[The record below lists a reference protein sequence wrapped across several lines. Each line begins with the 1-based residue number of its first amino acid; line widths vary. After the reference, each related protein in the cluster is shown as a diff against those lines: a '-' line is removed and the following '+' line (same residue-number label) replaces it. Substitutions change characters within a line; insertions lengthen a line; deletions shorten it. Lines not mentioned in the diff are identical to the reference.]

1 MDDGFLIRQT
11 LSGKRN
17 AFRML
22 VVRYQRPL
30 FRFLGG
36 FGLGQAIAEE
46 LAQETF
52 LRAYRNLSGYDA
64 GKAKF
69 SSWLFT
75 IAKNLALNE
84 RARSHQRQPHADV
97 AADEAE
103 SLARD
108 SVPSAHEA
116 LETGELRL
124 RVQRAL
130 QRLPEILRSTL
141 VLAYLKELSMDEIAS
156 IESCSVG
163 AVKSRIFRGKQLLRA
178 ELVESEDRNGRV

>member
-1 MDDGFLIRQT
+1 MDDGFLIRQV
-11 LSGKRN
+11 LSGNRN
-17 AFRML
+17 AFRLL

-36 FGLGQAIAEE
+36 FGLVQAVAEE

-69 SSWLFT
+69 SSWLLT
-75 IAKNLALNE
+75 IAKHLAMNE
-84 RARSHQRQPHADV
+84 KARSHQRAPHTDV
-97 AADEAE
+97 LSSEAE
-103 SLARD
+103 LSGLD
-108 SVPSAHEA
+108 SVPRAHQA
-116 LETGELRL
+116 LEVEERRT

-130 QRLPEILRSTL
+130 QSLPEVLRSAL
-141 VLAYLKELSMDEIAS
+141 VLAYLKELSLDEIAI

-178 ELVESEDRNGRV
+178 ELAETESPGS

>member
-52 LRAYRNLSGYDA
+52 LRAYRSLSGYDA

-84 RARSHQRQPHADV
+84 RACSHQRLPHAD

-103 SLARD
+103 LLVRD

-116 LETGELRL
+116 LETGERRL

-178 ELVESEDRNGRV
+178 ELVTSEDRNGRV